1 MLKQTPNGTRYLT
14 APEAIIVAATRWEGA
29 DITLQSEFIEP
40 LFPVSDAPD
49 YFEDDPLVSD
59 EGGDGAQL
67 AKFAGQLCYLSF
79 GPQRSKNAQASE
91 YLRHI
96 KESSHGS
103 VLEHVSY
110 SILLWGVSRAFTH
123 ELVRHRAGFGFS
135 QVSQRYVAG
144 KHLRFVETPAT
155 FFEEN
160 AVEYDVRTPE
170 GQYVARQRMA
180 RADLH
185 YGFERWIDACAAE
198 YSRRERQLLTARRID
213 QAKATTDQRKAVRQE
228 ARRCLP
234 NETEAPVLVTGNL
247 RAWRHM
253 IEQRANRFADAEIC
267 RASMLCFEKLREHEP
282 MLWEDYA
289 VETVRE
295 DGFPT
300 VSTPYRKV

>member
-1 MLKQTPNGTRYLT
+1 MLKQTANGTRYLT
-14 APEAIIVAATRWEGA
+14 EPQAVIVAATQWAREEVK
-29 DITLQSEFIEP
+29 LQEDFIDP
-40 LFPVSDAPD
+40 LFPEAEEA
-49 YFEDDPLVSD
+49 YFEDAALPD
-59 EGGDGAQL
+59 DGAQL

-79 GPQRSKNAQASE
+79 GPQRTRNAQASA

-96 KESSHGS
+96 KESGHGS
-103 VLEHVSY
+103 VFEHVNY

-155 FFEEN
+155 EE
-160 AVEYDVRTPE
+160 
-170 GQYVARQRMA
+170 
-180 RADLH
+180 ADH
-185 YGFERWIDACAAE
+185 AGFEAWIDACAAE
-198 YSRRERQLLTARRID
+198 YARREQRLLAVHGID
-213 QAKATTDQRKAVRQE
+213 MAKATTDQRKAVRQE

-267 RASMLCFEKLREHEP
+267 RVAMLCFDKLRELEP
-282 MLWEDYA
+282 MLWEDYT
-289 VETVRE
+289 VEMVRD
-295 DGFPT
+295 DGLPT
-300 VSTPYRKV
+300 VHTPYRKV